1 MGTQH
6 MFPGWDKARLIDVG
20 GHRLAFRQAGQG
32 RPTVVLEMGLGAAGC
47 SYDVIA
53 QRLAAFTHVVWYDHA
68 GLGRSDPAPRPR
80 TIADLAAD
88 LHALLYTAHI
98 PPPYVLAGHS
108 LGGLS
113 VRYYQQRYPTDVVA
127 LVLIDAAH
135 EEQRERLLAALPP
148 EAPDELPGVAQY
160 RTALAVQWADPMAN
174 DEGIDNIANSALMRP
189 CGPLGD
195 LPLVVISR
203 GRPQAPAGLPADLVA
218 RREQAW
224 QHMQRDLAALSSR
237 CVHEIAEHS
246 GHLMHKEQPD
256 KVVDGIRRAL
266 ALVWDHDGPRPD
278 TSHLAPDAR
287 RP

>member
-6 MFPGWDKARLIDVG
+6 ICPGWDEAHLIDVG

-32 RPTVVLEMGLGAAGC
+32 RPTVVLEMGLGAAGS

-88 LHALLYTAHI
+88 LQALLHTVHI
-98 PPPYVLAGHS
+98 SPPYVLAGHS
-108 LGGLS
+108 LGGLT

-135 EEQRERLLAALPP
+135 EEQRERLLAALPS
-148 EAPDELPGVAQY
+148 EAPDELPGVTQY
-160 RTALAVQWADPMAN
+160 RTALAAQWADPMAN
-174 DEGIDNIANSALMRP
+174 DEGIDNIANSALMRH

-203 GRPQAPAGLPADLVA
+203 GRPQAPAGLPADLMA
-218 RREQAW
+218 QREQAW

-237 CVHEIAEHS
+237 SVHVTAEHS
-246 GHLMHKEQPD
+246 GHLIHKEQPD
-256 KVVDGIRRAL
+256 KVVDGIRQAL
-266 ALVWDHDGPRPD
+266 ALVGNHGSQRPG
-278 TSHLAPDAR
+278 TRHQTPSIR
-287 RP
+287 R